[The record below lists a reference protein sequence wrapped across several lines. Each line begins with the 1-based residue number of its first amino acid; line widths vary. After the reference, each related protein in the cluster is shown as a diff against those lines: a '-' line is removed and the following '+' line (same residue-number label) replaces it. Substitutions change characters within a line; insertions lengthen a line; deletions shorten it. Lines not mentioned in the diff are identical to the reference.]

1 MRAKTDVLGVQN
13 MRIIFYPRENASE
26 ERKKERKKERKGF
39 GAEEA
44 SPYLHF

>member
-26 ERKKERKKERKGF
+26 ERKKERKGF

>member
-1 MRAKTDVLGVQN
+1 MK
-13 MRIIFYPRENASE
+13 E